1 MCHNSNQN
9 STMQLFSVPS
19 SFFVFCCLRRN
30 VGANYGQ
37 KIPKDKKTF
46 AAASEEPEA
55 KTES

>member
-1 MCHNSNQN
+1 MR
-9 STMQLFSVPS
+9 LFSVPS

-37 KIPKDKKTF
+37 KIPKDKKKKF
-46 AAASEEPEA
+46 AAASEEPGA